1 MTQPAINPRHLTT
14 LAVVEGLVVALVVVR
29 GVVLGGADLERPLHL
44 AWLAGTMVLAGASL
58 ALYVVRAAA
67 AARQAK
73 EGGAGALETQALLG
87 PSLGVLG
94 LAFLLA
100 LAGPGLLERLL
111 G

>member
-1 MTQPAINPRHLTT
+1 MSKPAVNPRHLVT
-14 LAVVEGLVVALVVVR
+14 LAVLEGLVLLVVVLR
-29 GVVLGGADLERPLHL
+29 GVVLGEADLERPLHL
-44 AWLAGTMVLAGASL
+44 AWFVGAIVLSGASV

-67 AARQAK
+67 GARQAQ
-73 EGGAGALETQALLG
+73 EGAAPLETQALLG

-94 LAFLLA
+94 LAFLVA

>member
-1 MTQPAINPRHLTT
+1 MSKPALNPRHLVT
-14 LAVVEGLVVALVVVR
+14 LAVVEGLVMALVVVR
-29 GVVLGGADLERPLHL
+29 GVVLGAADLEQPLHL

-67 AARQAK
+67 AARQAR
-73 EGGAGALETQALLG
+73 EGAAALETQALLG
-87 PSLGVLG
+87 PSLGLLG
-94 LAFLLA
+94 LAFLVA